1 MVKVVRYV
9 GPTRLRK
16 PVRRTV
22 SDCIRRCVLPTRN
35 LPAKRKKEWLDEAE
49 AFEGAVRGRPQD
61 ERSRR
66 QRRRPNAKRTVRDL
80 LAKPT
85 EGATGEQA
93 VFAEPGMEHLRQRG
107 YFDTLLGLVKGGK
120 EATVYLVARGDER
133 FAAKIY
139 ADHES
144 RAFRN
149 DRAYWAGVHIDDKRV
164 ERALRQ
170 RTRRG
175 QAAAQGMWVMRE
187 YANLWRLSRAGL
199 PVPKPL
205 VGPDVSDMLEAG
217 AVVLMQFIGH
227 GDTPAPRL
235 ADVRLTEEQAADA
248 YQQSADL
255 LLRLAGMGLVH
266 GDFSTYN
273 LLWHDGQVVLIV
285 VPQMLNAKSAGQAAR
300 ALLERDVASLISSF
314 RRHRTPTD
322 EVGLK
327 LRALQALS

>member
-1 MVKVVRYV
+1 M
-9 GPTRLRK
+9 
-16 PVRRTV
+16 
-22 SDCIRRCVLPTRN
+22 
-35 LPAKRKKEWLDEAE
+35 
-49 AFEGAVRGRPQD
+49 
-61 ERSRR
+61 
-66 QRRRPNAKRTVRDL
+66 RDL
-80 LAKPT
+80 LAQPSQDK
-85 EGATGEQA
+85 GGEQP

-120 EATVYLVARGDER
+120 EATVYLVARGEER
-133 FAAKIY
+133 FAAKVY

-199 PVPKPL
+199 PVPRPA

-217 AVVLMQFIGH
+217 AVVLMEFIGE
-227 GDTPAPRL
+227 GDVPAPRL
-235 ADVRLTEEQAADA
+235 ADVKLSQEEARDA
-248 YQQSADL
+248 YQQSAAL
-255 LLRLAGMGLVH
+255 LLQLARMGLVH

-273 LLWHDGQVVLIV
+273 LLWHAGKVVMID
-285 VPQMLNAKSAGQAAR
+285 VPQMLTSRTAGQAAR
-300 ALLERDVASLISSF
+300 DLLARDVASLISSF

-322 EVGLK
+322 EEGLK
-327 LRALQALS
+327 QEASRALT